1 MASFPDL
8 RLRRLRATP
17 AIRALL
23 AETRVHPHDLM
34 APLFVVEGRAVR
46 RPIPSMPGQFHFSV
60 DRVATEGEGL
70 LKLGIPA
77 VMLFGIP
84 NAKAKTED
92 ARQAYAKDGPRCGMF
107 PSSLPCRY
115 LLHPDKSPT

>member
-60 DRVATEGEGL
+60 DRV
-70 LKLGIPA
+70 
-77 VMLFGIP
+77 
-84 NAKAKTED
+84 
-92 ARQAYAKDGPRCGMF
+92 
-107 PSSLPCRY
+107 
-115 LLHPDKSPT
+115 